1 MPEYAPLGKRAV
13 ALVIDWFLLNMA
25 YLLIEVIGTLGGADP
40 VAGAMDALVALL
52 LPAGYEILMIGSKRQ
67 ATLGKMAL
75 GIRVATLDDRPL
87 TMGQSTLRYF
97 AKLLSGI
104 LLGLGYAMAFFTDNR
119 QALHDRLAG
128 TLVLEGPALPF
139 TQSEMLEPPTEP

>member
-25 YLLIEVIGTLGGADP
+25 YLLVALIGFLGGADP
-40 VAGAMDALVALL
+40 VAGAVDALVALVM
-52 LPAGYEILMIGSKRQ
+52 PAAYEILMIGSKRQ

-87 TMGQSTLRYF
+87 SLGQSTLRYF

-128 TLVLEGPALPF
+128 TLVLDGPAFPWRE
-139 TQSEMLEPPTEP
+139 QGAVEPPPGP